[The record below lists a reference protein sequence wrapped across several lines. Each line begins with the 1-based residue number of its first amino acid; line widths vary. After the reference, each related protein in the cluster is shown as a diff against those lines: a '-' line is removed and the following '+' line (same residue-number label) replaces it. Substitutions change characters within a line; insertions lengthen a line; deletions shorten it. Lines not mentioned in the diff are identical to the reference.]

1 MKKKI
6 NVFAVIMTAVSMIMV
21 SCTDDLHQTAG
32 EYTFKTSG
40 SVTLTSGDKSE
51 TLLLNNETGN
61 LSIIN
66 KDDKNDGIIL
76 TINSSYGPV
85 QIATGRLVGKT
96 LLIDAYNRS
105 LEFTELKS
113 QILQPD
119 VVKTT
124 FNDVDV
130 SGNGERY
137 GDTIIF
143 TWTYEGVS
151 TDGTVTLK
159 GTNIKTIATRK

>member
-6 NVFAVIMTAVSMIMV
+6 HVFAVIMTVVSMVMV

-51 TLLLNNETGN
+51 TLLLNNEIGS

-66 KDDKNDGIIL
+66 KNDKDGGIIL

-85 QIATGRLVGKT
+85 QIATGRIEGKI
-96 LLIDAYNRS
+96 LLIDAYTRS
-105 LEFTELKS
+105 LVCTELKS

-119 VVKTT
+119 VVKMT
-124 FNDVDV
+124 FDDVDV
-130 SGNGERY
+130 TGIGERY
-137 GDTIIF
+137 DDTIIF

-151 TDGTVTLK
+151 TDGIVTLK

>member
-1 MKKKI
+1 MKTRF
-6 NVFAVIMTAVSMIMV
+6 NALTVMMTVVSMVMV

-40 SVTLTSGDKSE
+40 SVTLTSGDQSE
-51 TLLLNNETGN
+51 TLLLNNETGS

-66 KDDKNDGIIL
+66 KDDKDGGIIL

-85 QIATGRLVGKT
+85 QIATGRIEGKNV
-96 LLIDAYNRS
+96 LIDSYKRS
-105 LEFTELKS
+105 LEFTELKL

-124 FNDVDV
+124 FDNVGV
-130 SGNGERY
+130 TGNGERY

-151 TDGTVTLK
+151 TDGIVTLK